1 MTPAGPTPTPA
12 ITAWQ
17 HGAMGTPPRRSARPK
32 APVEVRSMSSP
43 KPGWTLEAAV
53 RLLEDGYS
61 PEQVERMTGFAAAH
75 VSAQVKVRRRAAD
88 ESGD

>member
-1 MTPAGPTPTPA
+1 
-12 ITAWQ
+12 
-17 HGAMGTPPRRSARPK
+17 
-32 APVEVRSMSSP
+32 MSSP